1 MKLLCFTFSMIF
13 LGLSYA
19 QEGQKVESKVVA
31 ATVFKDRAMITRE
44 AEQTLTKGEHTLIFS
59 NLISDLQ
66 DESVRLQASGPGVI
80 KILDVKTER
89 RFTTQIQEQRTR
101 TLQQQINSLAAQ
113 LQITNDKL
121 AVLESKKKFVEALQA
136 ESVKT
141 TNESMLSNTVSPKN
155 WGEMLRFVDISLNE
169 IFSGLREQNVKKQEI
184 EQEIRALQLTL
195 SQSQGGKSKD
205 YKEIIVK
212 IENSEAGKI
221 KLNPS
226 YLVSSASWY
235 PSYDAR
241 VLSKS
246 KQIELTYTGVMQ
258 QSTGEDWNEVKLT
271 FSTAD
276 PLTVKS
282 LPELT
287 SWYLDTRPLPLSAAD
302 RDAGIMV
309 SSDYPVSYDQ
319 NYGLPR
325 GRGNISGYITDKETG
340 DPLPGANVYLK
351 GTQLGAAADMNGKFT
366 INNVPRGYYDL
377 VVSYVGYQTV
387 NLKLEVIE
395 KNIANVVMPLSPA
408 AMEAEEIAVTAQRAL
423 IKKDMTSSI
432 QSLDGVLM
440 MEKPAPEKP
449 KYTNVYAKE
458 LSTVFELPAKNS
470 IPSDNSPHKVTI
482 AIDDLPI
489 EFEYNAI
496 PKILPKVYLK
506 GKMINDKAYPLL
518 EGQINVFVDN
528 DFVNRTYLNT
538 IVPSDTLELALGI
551 DESIRAEKI
560 LIKKFTES
568 KGMFGGKKKITYEY
582 ELRLTNNRQTEE
594 IVWLY
599 DQLPIPMN
607 ENIKVE
613 LLEPQKEKEELG
625 NELKLEWQLKLKPGE
640 KKIIPLKYQVEFPKN
655 QTVYGLE

>member
-1 MKLLCFTFSMIF
+1 M
-13 LGLSYA
+13 
-19 QEGQKVESKVVA
+19 V
-31 ATVFKDRAMITRE
+31 
-44 AEQTLTKGEHTLIFS
+44 
-59 NLISDLQ
+59 
-66 DESVRLQASGPGVI
+66 
-80 KILDVKTER
+80 
-89 RFTTQIQEQRTR
+89 
-101 TLQQQINSLAAQ
+101 Q
-113 LQITNDKL
+113 LQITNDKIT
-121 AVLESKKKFVEALQA
+121 VLDSKKKFVEALKA
-136 ESVKT
+136 ESIKA
-141 TNESMLSNTVSPKN
+141 TNESMLLNTASPKN
-155 WGEMLRFVDISLNE
+155 WGEMLHFVDRNLNE
-169 IFSGLREQNVKKQEI
+169 IFTGLREQNLKKQEI
-184 EQEIRALQLTL
+184 EQEIRALQLTI
-195 SQSQGGKSKD
+195 SQAQGGKSRD

-287 SWYLDTRPLPLSAAD
+287 SWYLDTRLLPLPLAD
-302 RDAGIMV
+302 RSAEIKGV
-309 SSDYPVSYDQ
+309 SDYPVTYDQ
-319 NYGLPR
+319 NYGLPQ
-325 GRGNISGYITDKETG
+325 GKGNISGYVTDSASGE
-340 DPLPGANVYLK
+340 PLPGVNTFLK
-351 GTQLGAAADMNGKFT
+351 GTQMGSATDMNGKFT
-366 INNVPRGYYDL
+366 IINVPRGRYNL
-377 VVSYVGYQTV
+377 VVSYIGYQQV
-387 NLKLEVIE
+387 NIVIEVVE
-395 KNIANVVMPLSPA
+395 KNIANMFIPLNVA
-408 AMEAEEIAVTAQRAL
+408 TIEAEQAIVVAAVRDEPVRDLASVISLQAGIA
-423 IKKDMTSSI
+423 S
-432 QSLDGVLM
+432 
-440 MEKPAPEKP
+440 PEKP
-449 KYTNVYAKE
+449 RYTNVYAKE
-458 LSTVFELPAKNS
+458 LSTVFELPTKNS

-482 AIDDLPI
+482 AIDDLSI

-506 GKMINDKAYPLL
+506 GKVINNKAYPLL

-538 IVPSDTLELALGI
+538 IVPTDTLELALGI

-560 LIKKFTES
+560 LINKFTES
-568 KGMFGGKKKITYEY
+568 KGMFGGKQKITYEY
-582 ELRLTNNRQTEE
+582 EIRVTNNRQTEE
-594 IVWLY
+594 VIWLY

-613 LLEPQKEKEELG
+613 LIEPQKEKEELG
-625 NELKLEWQLKLKPGE
+625 NEQKLEWQLKLKPGE

-655 QTVYGLE
+655 QPVYGLE